1 MDLDLKEIVD
11 FLQGGGVA
19 DVPQESLMLTGDEN
33 IVNID
38 FSVFWVIKDAGKFLF
53 EIQDP
58 EGTVKAAAETAM
70 REVIAK
76 SNIQPILTEGRASIE
91 IETQEII
98 QSILDEYNSGIQ
110 VTQVQTQ
117 KADPPDQV
125 IDAFRDVQ
133 AARADMERSKNEAE
147 AYANDVIPRAR
158 GEAAKIMQAAEAYK
172 QKVVASAEG
181 EASRFISIYNEYA
194 KAKEVT
200 QERMYLETME
210 KVLADIDKV
219 IIEKNA
225 GSGVVPYLPLPE
237 LGKKKVDKLMKMQK
251 ILLPVIIIIGALA
264 FFSIFIVKEVN
275 QAIVLQFGDPKKI
288 ILKPG
293 LNFKMPFIQ
302 NVVFLDSR
310 ILNLDTPPIEVIASD
325 QKRLIVDAF
334 ARFQII
340 DPLKFY
346 ISVGNERVA
355 RSRLATIINS
365 RLRNVLG
372 QQELQTLL
380 SKDRSKQMALIQE
393 GVNAEAKNFGIK
405 IVDVRIKRAD
415 LPEANSEAIFRRMQ
429 TEREKEAKE
438 FRARGAEMAV
448 TITSTADKDVSV
460 LLANANKDSEIM
472 KGQGD
477 GERNKIFADAFGR
490 DPEFFAF
497 YRAMQAYE
505 TALIGGDTSVILSP
519 DSEFF
524 KFFGNIKPKK

>member
-1 MDLDLKEIVD
+1 MSDD
-11 FLQGGGVA
+11 FKGRGGSPWGSAPGGGNGSGKGPTPPDIDAIIRDIQNKINKFLPGGSKSGGKPIGLILIILLFVWLASGLYRVGPDEQGVVLRFGKFIKTTQPGLHYHIPVPIETVETPKVTKVNRIDIGFRSERDSGFSTGGGVA

-76 SNIQPILTEGRASIE
+76 SDIQPILTEGRAKIE
-91 IETQEII
+91 VETQEII
-98 QSILDEYNSGIQ
+98 QSILDEYQSGIQ

-172 QKVVASAEG
+172 QKVVAASEG
-181 EASRFISIYNEYA
+181 EASRFLSIFNEYE

-237 LGKKKVDKLMKMQK
+237 LGKKK
-251 ILLPVIIIIGALA
+251 
-264 FFSIFIVKEVN
+264 
-275 QAIVLQFGDPKKI
+275 
-288 ILKPG
+288 
-293 LNFKMPFIQ
+293 
-302 NVVFLDSR
+302 
-310 ILNLDTPPIEVIASD
+310 AS
-325 QKRLIVDAF
+325 
-334 ARFQII
+334 
-340 DPLKFY
+340 
-346 ISVGNERVA
+346 N
-355 RSRLATIINS
+355 
-365 RLRNVLG
+365 
-372 QQELQTLL
+372 
-380 SKDRSKQMALIQE
+380 
-393 GVNAEAKNFGIK
+393 
-405 IVDVRIKRAD
+405 
-415 LPEANSEAIFRRMQ
+415 
-429 TEREKEAKE
+429 
-438 FRARGAEMAV
+438 
-448 TITSTADKDVSV
+448 
-460 LLANANKDSEIM
+460 
-472 KGQGD
+472 
-477 GERNKIFADAFGR
+477 
-490 DPEFFAF
+490 
-497 YRAMQAYE
+497 
-505 TALIGGDTSVILSP
+505 
-519 DSEFF
+519 
-524 KFFGNIKPKK
+524 